1 MVVCEKLLNV
11 PNACVGGGSVKALM
25 VDSVSAVLSSLL
37 GGKQNEGICLQYC
50 IIRTIMFLVYWIR
63 CHSAAAL
70 HQVCLCLIQV
80 AGELKDDRQ
89 RLSTLLYW
97 YKPFYFLL
105 QVTRSVTTF
114 IQLALVWLNMNWNK
128 FWYCEILHWRWQ
140 TMWPEMGM
148 DIWRLDWDSHGVMCR
163 AHVCSC
169 REWRMQRRHP
179 YGPQLWPNHHDR
191 WVLGKLSRFSKK
203 PNKVF
208 TSVEL
213 MTWDITFIY
222 GCCFL
227 IIFRLVIW

>member
-1 MVVCEKLLNV
+1 MVVCSRTLECSQGVCRRWFSQSADGGFSLCCALILARRETEWGYLFTILHNTYHNVLMLL
-11 PNACVGGGSVKALM
+11 
-25 VDSVSAVLSSLL
+25 
-37 GGKQNEGICLQYC
+37 
-50 IIRTIMFLVYWIR
+50 IR

-70 HQVCLCLIQV
+70 HQVCLCWYKLL
-80 AGELKDDRQ
+80 GSWRWSPKT
-89 RLSTLLYW
+89 STLLYW

-114 IQLALVWLNMNWNK
+114 IQLAFSLTKYWNVFWNK

-148 DIWRLDWDSHGVMCR
+148 GIWRLDWDSHGVMCR

-191 WVLGKLSRFSKK
+191 WVLGKLSWFSK
-203 PNKVF
+203 
-208 TSVEL
+208 
-213 MTWDITFIY
+213 ITQ
-222 GCCFL
+222 
-227 IIFRLVIW
+227 